1 MGAYSPAPVVTQQVH
16 DKVIARVIQP
26 VVDAMNANGTP
37 YTGFLYA
44 GLMIDDHNDPYVIE
58 FNCRFGDPETQPI
71 MMRLKGS
78 MVDLIASGLDGN
90 LPKQTEWDER
100 PALGVVLAS
109 KGYPESAS
117 SGDVIHGLPTLES
130 QYGQTDMD
138 VKVFHAGTKAFDN
151 GEIITNGGR
160 VVCVTALGDDILDAQ
175 TKALAT
181 CGAISFDGMQY
192 RRDIGWRAIQSSAE

>member
-1 MGAYSPAPVVTQQVH
+1 M
-16 DKVIARVIQP
+16 
-26 VVDAMNANGTP
+26 
-37 YTGFLYA
+37 
-44 GLMIDDHNDPYVIE
+44 
-58 FNCRFGDPETQPI
+58 
-71 MMRLKGS
+71 
-78 MVDLIASGLDGN
+78 
-90 LPKQTEWDER
+90 
-100 PALGVVLAS
+100 GVVLAS

-117 SGDVIHGLPTLES
+117 NGDVIHGLPTLES
-130 QYGQTDMD
+130 QYEQTDMA

-175 TKALAT
+175 TKALAV